1 MEPMTGAPGT
11 TTLSQS
17 SIQILAEELR
27 RGLQR
32 DLAEAGLLSGRK
44 VEMAGRWSG
53 GELVLRPGKA
63 DLQEKAIP
71 IDQFFRKVVLVREQ
85 LRNLE
90 REINNH
96 SKLDDDDRIE
106 LQQYL
111 TRIYGSLTTFNILFA
126 DKADQFVGQSG
137 RR

>member
-1 MEPMTGAPGT
+1 M
-11 TTLSQS
+11 
-17 SIQILAEELR
+17 
-27 RGLQR
+27 QR
-32 DLAEAGLLSGRK
+32 DLAEAGLLAGRK
-44 VEMAGRWSG
+44 VEMAGRWTG
-53 GELVLRPGKA
+53 GEVVLRPGKA

-96 SKLDDDDRIE
+96 PKLEDDDRIE

-111 TRIYGSLTTFNILFA
+111 TRIYGSLTTFNVLFA
-126 DKADQFVGQSG
+126 DKVDNFVGQSG